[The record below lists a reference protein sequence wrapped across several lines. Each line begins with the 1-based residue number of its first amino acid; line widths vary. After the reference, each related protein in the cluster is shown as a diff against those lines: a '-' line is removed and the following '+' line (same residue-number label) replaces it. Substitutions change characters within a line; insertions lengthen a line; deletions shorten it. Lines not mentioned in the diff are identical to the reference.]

1 MANMVAII
9 IAVIGSSGLAKLIEY
24 WCTKPKREY
33 ERMEYERKQA
43 EKHDEIIKQL
53 LKHEKDIV
61 RTQLLLLL
69 TSMPESTDEI
79 MKVGQHY
86 FEDLHGN
93 WFATDLFNDWLE
105 SEHRNKP
112 SWFKG

>member
-1 MANMVAII
+1 MVAII

-33 ERMEYERKQA
+33 ERREYERKEA
-43 EKHDEIIKQL
+43 EKHAEITKQL
-53 LKHEKDIV
+53 QKHEKDIV
-61 RTQLLLLL
+61 RTQLLFLLNSNL
-69 TSMPESTDEI
+69 DCTDEI
-79 MKVGQHY
+79 MKVAEHY

>member
-1 MANMVAII
+1 MASIVAII

-33 ERMEYERKQA
+33 ERKVYERKEA
-43 EKHDEIIKQL
+43 EKHAEITKQL
-53 LKHEKDIV
+53 QKHEKDIV

-69 TSMPESTDEI
+69 TLRPDGTDEI
-79 MKVGQHY
+79 MKVSQHY